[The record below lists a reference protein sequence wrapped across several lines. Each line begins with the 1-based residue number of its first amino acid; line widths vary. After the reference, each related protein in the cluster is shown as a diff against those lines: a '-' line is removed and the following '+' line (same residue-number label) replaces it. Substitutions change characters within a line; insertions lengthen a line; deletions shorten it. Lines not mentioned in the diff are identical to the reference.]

1 MDKARSITIFDV
13 AQASGVSYSTV
24 SRVLNGFQHVK
35 ADTRKRVL
43 EAAQDLGYSA
53 NIQARS
59 LAGGKSKITGV
70 LVPSLDNS
78 YITAVCHGIDQELA
92 SLGYDLMLF
101 TTHRKEGKETQYV
114 NTIANGLSDG
124 LLLMVPLI
132 ASPNLESSYLK
143 ILREK
148 NFPYVLIDQIDA
160 ENKSAVVDSNNWQGA
175 YEATQYLIDL
185 GHKRIGFT
193 TGFMAINAAKE
204 RLDAYK
210 AALKANDI
218 TIDQHLIIEADFDSE
233 SGYKAAEKLLA
244 LNARPS
250 AIFASNDLSA
260 FGIMDA
266 IRDKGLSIPED
277 ISVIGFDDIPQA
289 SVTYPKLTTVKQPL
303 EQMGREAVKLL
314 LEQIEQPDK
323 PVRQVTLETRLIHRD
338 SCRSLE

>member
-53 NIQARS
+53 NLQARS
-59 LAGGKSKITGV
+59 LAGGKSKIVGV

-78 YITAVCHGIDQELA
+78 YISAVCHGIDQELA

-101 TTHRKEGKETQYV
+101 TTHRKEGKEAQYV

-132 ASPNLESSYLK
+132 SSSNLETSYLK
-143 ILREK
+143 VLREK
-148 NFPYVLIDQIDA
+148 KFPYVLIDQTDS
-160 ENKSAVVDSNNWQGA
+160 EDKSSVVDSNNWQGA
-175 YEATQYLIDL
+175 YEAIQHLIDL

-193 TGFMAINAAKE
+193 TGVMAINAAKE

-210 AALKANDI
+210 AALKAHDI
-218 TIDQHLIIEADFDSE
+218 EVDERLIIEAGFDLGDGFKS
-233 SGYKAAEKLLA
+233 AQQLLS
-244 LNARPS
+244 LDKRPT

-260 FGIMDA
+260 FGVMDA

-277 ISVIGFDDIPQA
+277 ISIIGFDDIPQA

-303 EQMGREAVKLL
+303 AQMGREAVKLL
-314 LEQIEQPDK
+314 LEQIEQPEK
-323 PVRQVTLETRLIHRD
+323 PVRRVTLATALIKRD
-338 SCRSLE
+338 SCQALT